1 MLWEYPLAGFCLP
14 RTIRD
19 QEAPAAS
26 DGDLSHIC
34 HQAVNEGGFL
44 HLRNGVSWQE
54 WPRGSNPRPLSLFLL
69 SLTRLPALCCYVVD
83 IWNCRFVTLGMDGWE
98 ETQRRERKEHRS
110 HVVAVFLE
118 GICGVCGHLAILAKE
133 VLSSNFFFSLS
144 YQYWTVYVFG
154 FSGNWTEFSCDH
166 SSGTQFCQQIL
177 KNTLAYP

>member
-1 MLWEYPLAGFCLP
+1 MV
-14 RTIRD
+14 T
-19 QEAPAAS
+19 
-26 DGDLSHIC
+26 
-34 HQAVNEGGFL
+34 FL
-44 HLRNGVSWQE
+44 ISV
-54 WPRGSNPRPLSLFLL
+54 
-69 SLTRLPALCCYVVD
+69 TRLSMRVAFCIFAMGSPGRNDRGVATQGHFHYSSSPWLGFPPFAAVVD